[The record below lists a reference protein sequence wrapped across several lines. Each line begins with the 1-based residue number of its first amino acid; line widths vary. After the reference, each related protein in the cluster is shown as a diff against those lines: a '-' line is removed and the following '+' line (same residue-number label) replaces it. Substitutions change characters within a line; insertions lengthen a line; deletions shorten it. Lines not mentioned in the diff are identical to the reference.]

1 VTGRAF
7 VHGYLSAAKTFIIM
21 QQPDKLSSRKKF
33 LIWGTAV
40 LTSLTAFKLFAG
52 SKKLPGSPEGEKKK
66 TVKMLT
72 RDGKLVEVHVEQ
84 LYCGKRKKISDEQ
97 LKNWVVKKKSNTTG

>member
-1 VTGRAF
+1 
-7 VHGYLSAAKTFIIM
+7 M

-33 LIWGTAV
+33 LLWGTAV
-40 LTSLTAFKLFAG
+40 LTSLTAFKLFTG
-52 SKKLPGSPEGEKKK
+52 SKKLSEEKKE

-72 RDGKLVEVHVEQ
+72 QDGKLVEVDVEQ

>member
-1 VTGRAF
+1 
-7 VHGYLSAAKTFIIM
+7 M

-33 LIWGTAV
+33 LIWGSAV

-52 SKKLPGSPEGEKKK
+52 SKKLSGFQDEEKKK

-72 RDGKLVEVHVEQ
+72 QDGKLVEVEVDN
-84 LYCGKRKKISDEQ
+84 LGCGQRKKISDQQ
-97 LKNWVVKKKSNTTG
+97 LKDWVVKK

>member
-1 VTGRAF
+1 
-7 VHGYLSAAKTFIIM
+7 M
-21 QQPDKLSSRKKF
+21 QQPDKISSRKKF
-33 LIWGTAV
+33 LVWGAAA

-52 SKKLPGSPEGEKKK
+52 SKKPAFSQDRKKTA

-72 RDGKLVEVHVEQ
+72 QDGKLVEVDIEK

-97 LKNWVVKKKSNTTG
+97 LKNWVSKK

>member
-1 VTGRAF
+1 
-7 VHGYLSAAKTFIIM
+7 M

-52 SKKLPGSPEGEKKK
+52 SKKLSGSQEGEKKT

-72 RDGKLVEVHVEQ
+72 QDGKLVEVDAEK
-84 LYCGKRKKISDEQ
+84 LGCGKRKKISDQE
-97 LKNWVVKKKSNTTG
+97 LKNWIVKK